1 MSEVIAAGRV
11 SALHRYPVK
20 SMQGEQLPE
29 LQLTRRGV
37 DGDRTLA
44 LLDRAAGLVASAH
57 HPAKWGQLLHCQ
69 ARTTP
74 DRKVWVTL
82 PGGRE
87 LPAGAE
93 LERELGTLLRRDVRL
108 ISSAPAGGAYE
119 IVHPDVPG
127 TAPPQFVKLT
137 MDLAGAQR
145 LVGRLGLALEAEPG
159 TLVDVAPVHL
169 ITSAAL
175 GALTAGSGD
184 GDPRRYRPNIVLDLD
199 AEGYAENEWA
209 GCTIAVGDARLQGM
223 FPTPRCIVPTLPQ
236 HGVTGGKQAL
246 QTLARDNRVTM
257 GPGNWACLGLYARV
271 STPGAVRV
279 GAPFTVTRGCIKP
292 AP

>member
-1 MSEVIAAGRV
+1 MIEVIAAGRV

-29 LQLTRRGV
+29 LQLTGRGV
-37 DGDRTLA
+37 DGDRVLA

-57 HPAKWGQLLHCQ
+57 HPAKWGQLLHCR

-74 DRKVWVTL
+74 GRKVWVTL

-93 LERELGTLLRRDVRL
+93 LERELGTLLRQDVRL

-119 IVHPDVPG
+119 IVHPDVPD
-127 TAPPQFVKLT
+127 TAPPQFVRHI

-145 LVGRLGLALEAEPG
+145 RVGRLGLALEAEPG
-159 TLVDVAPVHL
+159 ALVDVAPVHL
-169 ITSAAL
+169 VTSAAL
-175 GALTAGSGD
+175 AAVAAGCGD
-184 GDPRRYRPNIVLDLD
+184 ADPRRYRPNIVLDLY

-209 GCTIAVGDARLQGM
+209 GCKIAVGDACLQGM

-236 HGVTGGKQAL
+236 HGVTGGKRAL

-257 GPGNWACLGLYARV
+257 GSGNWACIGLYARI
-271 STPGAVRV
+271 STPGAVRI
-279 GAPFTVTRGCIKP
+279 GAPFTVTRG
-292 AP
+292 

>member
-29 LQLTRRGV
+29 LQLTMRGA
-37 DGDRTLA
+37 DGDRVLA

-87 LPAGAE
+87 LPAGAQ
-93 LERELGTLLRRDVRL
+93 LERELGAMLARDVGL

-145 LVGRLGLALEAEPG
+145 QVGRLGLALEAEPG
-159 TLVDVAPVHL
+159 TLVDVAPIHL

-209 GCTIAVGDARLQGM
+209 GCKIAVGDACLQGM

-236 HGVTGGKQAL
+236 HGVTAGKQAL
-246 QTLARDNRVTM
+246 QALARDNRVTM
-257 GPGNWACLGLYARV
+257 GPGSWACLGLYARV

-279 GAPFTVTRGCIKP
+279 GAPFTVTRG
-292 AP
+292 

>member
-1 MSEVIAAGRV
+1 MSEIIAEGRI
-11 SALHRYPVK
+11 SALYRYPVK

-29 LQLTRRGV
+29 FQLTERGV
-37 DGDRTLA
+37 DGDRVLA
-44 LLDRAAGLVASAH
+44 LLDRTDGLVASAH
-57 HPAKWGQLLHCQ
+57 HPAKWGQLLHCR

-74 DRKVWVTL
+74 DRKVWVTP

-93 LERELGTLLRRDVRL
+93 LERELGTLLGQDVHL
-108 ISSAPAGGAYE
+108 ISSAPDGGAYE
-119 IVHPDVPG
+119 IIHPDVPD
-127 TAPPQFVKLT
+127 TAPPQFVKHTLN
-137 MDLAGAQR
+137 LAGPR
-145 LVGRLGLALEAEPG
+145 RRVGRLGLALEAEPG
-159 TLVDVAPVHL
+159 TLIDVAPVHL

-175 GALTAGSGD
+175 ATLAARCGD

-199 AEGYAENEWA
+199 AEGYIENQWA
-209 GCTIAVGDARLQGM
+209 GCRIDFGGACLTGT

-236 HGVTGGKQAL
+236 HGVTGGKRAL

-257 GPGNWACLGLYARV
+257 GSGNWACLGLYASV

-279 GAPFTVTRGCIKP
+279 GAPFTVTCG
-292 AP
+292 